1 MKIKNKHKGDVFEN
15 YCYKVIARLI
25 ESGDL
30 ALIKSRTVINK
41 KHKIESKFKNSSKI
55 EFDLV
60 IDAYNNDKLLNKIF
74 QICIECKDWNK
85 KIPKKELAN
94 FINNLDQ
101 VSAHKGIFISSN
113 GFQKGAYELAEQKN
127 IMLIKTN
134 LVDNGEYA
142 VLLHNEERT
151 NANAITNK
159 ICSAIKNA
167 FIDYNKLN
175 LKKLRKKDIEQIAY
189 ESYLSTRYKDP
200 KINNFDR
207 TYVSYIMSI
216 FEEKYKIKFIT
227 NKSISKKGLGKVY
240 GLTNFKKNEIHIDK
254 SIVNTNK
261 FSFVLGHEIGHF
273 ILHKDLY
280 AYKTIFYDLEDS
292 IYNCLTNK
300 HEFKNAKNW
309 IEWQANRF
317 AVELFLPKDEL
328 IYEFRKYRTENFGK
342 RFAEYI
348 YLDSQSCNIKDY
360 HNTLIHLSNHF
371 CISKT
376 VIRYRLKEFDLL
388 KEGRSSYYRS
398 QNRMSNLIQSFHSNM
413 K

>member
-1 MKIKNKHKGDVFEN
+1 MKIKNKQKGDEFEN

-25 ESGDL
+25 ESGGL
-30 ALIKSRTVINK
+30 GLIKSRTVINK
-41 KHKIESKFKNSSKI
+41 KQKIESKFKNSSKI

-60 IDAYNNDKLLNKIF
+60 LDDYNNDNLLNKVF

-85 KIPKKELAN
+85 KIPKKERSN
-94 FINNLDQ
+94 FINNLYQ

-134 LVDNGEYA
+134 LVDNGEYD
-142 VLLHNEERT
+142 VLLPNQERT
-151 NANAITNK
+151 KANEVVHK

-167 FIDYNKLN
+167 FIDYNELN
-175 LKKLRKKDIEQIAY
+175 LKKLRKEDIKKIAY
-189 ESYLSTRYKDP
+189 EFFLSTRYKDP
-200 KINNFDR
+200 QINNFDR
-207 TYVSYIMSI
+207 TYVSYIMRI
-216 FEEKYKIKFIT
+216 FEQNYKIKFVT
-227 NKSISKKGLGKVY
+227 NKSISKKGLGKIY
-240 GLTNFKKNEIHIDK
+240 GLTNIKKNKIYIDK

-292 IYNCLTNK
+292 IYNCLTNT

-317 AVELFLPKDEL
+317 AVELFLPKDEF
-328 IYEFRKYRTENFGK
+328 IYEFRKYRTENFGIRYAK
-342 RFAEYI
+342 YI
-348 YLDSQSCNIKDY
+348 YLDNQPCNIADY
-360 HNTLIHLSNHF
+360 NKTPPPRPRLHLISACLS
-371 CISKT
+371 
-376 VIRYRLKEFDLL
+376 
-388 KEGRSSYYRS
+388 
-398 QNRMSNLIQSFHSNM
+398 
-413 K
+413 